1 MQHNKAVS
9 KRSPIRL
16 LTPFIDP
23 EGIIRVGGR
32 LRLSDQPFLVKHPAL
47 LPNNH
52 PISRLVAKSFHLMLI
67 HGGGR
72 VTLAAMR
79 EKYWPVHGRRL
90 VQSVIRSCY
99 RCARADP
106 ATTAQ
111 QIGQLPL
118 HRITP
123 SRPFAISGVDYA
135 GPVYLKPI
143 HKRAAAMKAY
153 ICIFVC
159 FCTKAVHIEL
169 VSDLSTQAFLSALR
183 RFIAR
188 RGHPSAIYSDNGKNF
203 EGAANEL
210 EEVYRMLQDETQIN
224 QITSD
229 TTCER
234 ITWHFSP
241 PKAPHFGGLWE
252 AAVKVAKRQLYRQLG
267 NSKLSFEDL
276 TTVLM
281 QIEASMNSRPIVP
294 LSEDPN
300 DLAAIT
306 PAHFLIGST
315 MHSLAEPN
323 LCGISLNRLD
333 HYQRLQRTYQQFWH
347 HWRTEYL
354 QELQRDTKTC
364 KPNTD
369 VRPGRLVV
377 LMDEMQIPVK
387 WPLARI
393 IAIHPGQDDLV
404 RVVTLRTNRGII
416 KRPITKICLLPL
428 EERDAELPHGG
439 DQPTTHPAET
449 QKDHTG
455 EEL

>member
-1 MQHNKAVS
+1 
-9 KRSPIRL
+9 
-16 LTPFIDP
+16 
-23 EGIIRVGGR
+23 
-32 LRLSDQPFLVKHPAL
+32 
-47 LPNNH
+47 
-52 PISRLVAKSFHLMLI
+52 
-67 HGGGR
+67 
-72 VTLAAMR
+72 MR
-79 EKYWPVHGRRL
+79 EKYWSVHGRRL
-90 VQSVIRSCY
+90 VQSVLRSCY
-99 RCARADP
+99 RCARANP
-106 ATTAQ
+106 APTTQ

-123 SRPFAISGVDYA
+123 SRPFTVSGVDYA
-135 GPVYLKPI
+135 GPVYLKPV

-188 RGHPSAIYSDNGKNF
+188 RGHPTDMYSDNGKNF

-210 EEVYRMLQDETQIN
+210 EEVYRMLKDETQMHH
-224 QITSD
+224 ITSD
-229 TTCER
+229 RTCER
-234 ITWHFSP
+234 ITWHFNP

-276 TTVLM
+276 ATVLT

-294 LSEDPN
+294 LNEDPN
-300 DLAAIT
+300 DISAIT
-306 PAHFLIGST
+306 PAHFLIGGT
-315 MHSLAEPN
+315 MHSLAEPY
-323 LCGISLNRLD
+323 LCRMPLNRLD

-364 KPNTD
+364 HPNTD
-369 VRPGRLVV
+369 IQPGRLVV
-377 LMDEMQIPVK
+377 LMDELQMPVK

-393 IAIHPGQDDLV
+393 IAVHPGRDDLV
-404 RVVTLRTNRGII
+404 RVVSLRTSRGVIT
-416 KRPITKICLLPL
+416 RPITRICLLPT
-428 EERDAELPHGG
+428 EENDAELPQE
-439 DQPTTHPAET
+439 DIQPTTSPTEILD
-449 QKDHTG
+449 DHQEGTH
-455 EEL
+455 